1 MKIGLVVVG
10 LGGISLEYDLQYTL
24 SKVGNRES
32 HVKSILDDDSFLL
45 LAGVDLNGVSRQNLT
60 RNFGIPAYPTLKS
73 IPSDILSKTDAFIV
87 ATPTST
93 HFQILNEIAGVKA
106 DPWILCEKPMGN
118 SLGAALKIS
127 DVLDTHKILVNYTR
141 RFSDDIKWCEKMFKS
156 FLDGGNRNAP
166 QITCEV
172 FGGSLRT
179 GSHFIDL
186 LNSWFPNNFSEIKFE
201 KLYSKPDNAFKIL
214 MKFDGQQVLY
224 IDVNPNSDESY
235 GILKVEDGE
244 QSISYIRDQLI
255 VRQNSNEEKYQVH
268 ASQSQT
274 LQAFKTLIATE
285 GTSNNSSYENA
296 VKVHR
301 ILDSISTL

>member
-24 SKVGNRES
+24 SKIGNRES
-32 HVKSILDDDSFLL
+32 HIKSILDDDSFLL
-45 LAGVDLNGVSRQNLT
+45 LAGVDLNSVSRQNLT
-60 RNFGIPAYPTLKS
+60 RYFGIPAYPTLKS

-93 HFQILNEIAGVKA
+93 HFQIINEIAGVKV
-106 DPWILCEKPMGN
+106 DPWILCEKPMGD
-118 SLGAALKIS
+118 SLSAALKIS
-127 DVLDTHKILVNYTR
+127 DVLDTDKILVNYTR
-141 RFSDDIKWCEKMFKS
+141 RFSNDIKWCEKKFKS
-156 FLDGGNRNAP
+156 FLYGENRNVT

-186 LNSWFPNNFSEIKFE
+186 LNSWFPNNFSEIEFE
-201 KLYSKPDNAFKIL
+201 KLYSKPDHAFKIL
-214 MKFDGQQVLY
+214 MKFDSQQVLY
-224 IDVNPNSDESY
+224 MDVNPNSDESY
-235 GILKVEDGE
+235 GILRVEDGG

-255 VRQNSNEEKYQVH
+255 VRQNSKEKKYQVQ

-274 LQAFKTLIATE
+274 LEAFKTLITTE
-285 GTSNNSSYENA
+285 GTLNKSNYENA